1 MACEMMRADVIASM
15 VCFLLTN
22 ALFYCKQGLL
32 MSYDRLSVD
41 FIETVIPT
49 HFECQLLA
57 AVVNRMHQRLDFLS
71 TDV

>member
-1 MACEMMRADVIASM
+1 
-15 VCFLLTN
+15 
-22 ALFYCKQGLL
+22 

-49 HFECQLLA
+49 HFEYQLIA
-57 AVVNRMHQRLDFLS
+57 AAVNRMHQRLDFLS